1 MILGEKP
8 SRLGI
13 FFFFDAEGQVDTY
26 VERLLEGMK
35 PNLDELVVVVNGALN
50 DKGRH
55 RFESFADQLIVR
67 ENTGLDVWAY
77 KTALDAYGWER
88 LVEFDEL
95 VLFNAT
101 IMGPVH
107 PFEEM
112 FGEMAGRDLDFWGIT
127 GFHAVDEDSDL
138 SAEKVRIPAH
148 IQSHF
153 HVYRRSLVESEPFQ
167 SYWDEMPEIRDYQD
181 SVSKHEKTFTARF
194 EKLGFTSGLY
204 IDTSDL
210 EEITAHPIVFQA
222 KKLLAE
228 RRCPI
233 FKRRSFFHDY
243 EDVLFQAVGNAA
255 LDLYEYLRD
264 ETDYDTD
271 LIWENLLRTV
281 ELTDLVKNL
290 QLTYVLPTGAVITE
304 PKPSKVALIMHVH
317 YVELLPQM
325 LHYAASMP
333 PDSDLIITVG
343 SDEKVAFVENA
354 CKDLTQ
360 KLIVRK
366 IVNRG
371 RDVSALLV
379 GCADLVMD
387 YDLVCFIHDKKV
399 AQVQP
404 GTVGEG
410 FALKCFENVAP
421 SAQFVSNVLALFE
434 KEPRLGLL
442 SPTPPN
448 HADYFPISSYAWG
461 PNLDNTKTLLAELG
475 VKVKIH
481 EEKGLIAPLGSTFWF
496 RPAAMRA
503 LFEKGWAYEDFPA
516 EPLGGDGTISH
527 AIERSYAYVAQN
539 AGYFSAWLFSD
550 RFARIELTNLAF
562 YTRELTRVLALHTN
576 LAKERDMIKW
586 GILNSSAWRVLRAGV
601 RRKLPKSL
609 LPAATAAYHVMRAAK
624 NSTRGGEEQ

>member
-1 MILGEKP
+1 
-8 SRLGI
+8 
-13 FFFFDAEGQVDTY
+13 
-26 VERLLEGMK
+26 
-35 PNLDELVVVVNGALN
+35 
-50 DKGRH
+50 
-55 RFESFADQLIVR
+55 
-67 ENTGLDVWAY
+67 
-77 KTALDAYGWER
+77 
-88 LVEFDEL
+88 
-95 VLFNAT
+95 
-101 IMGPVH
+101 
-107 PFEEM
+107 
-112 FGEMAGRDLDFWGIT
+112 
-127 GFHAVDEDSDL
+127 
-138 SAEKVRIPAH
+138 
-148 IQSHF
+148 
-153 HVYRRSLVESEPFQ
+153 
-167 SYWDEMPEIRDYQD
+167 MPEIRDYQD

-271 LIWENLLRTV
+271 LIWENVLRTV

-317 YVELLPQM
+317 YMELLPQM

-503 LFEKGWAYEDFPA
+503 LFENGWAYEDFPA

-609 LPAATAAYHVMRAAK
+609 LPAATAADRVMRAAK
-624 NSTRGGEEQ
+624 NSTRGGEEH

>member
-1 MILGEKP
+1 MILGDTP

-13 FFFFDAEGQVDTY
+13 FFFFDAQGRVDAY
-26 VERLLEGMK
+26 VERLLEGMR
-35 PNLDELVVVVNGALN
+35 PSLEELVVVVNGLL
-50 DKGRH
+50 DEQGRE
-55 RFESFADQLIVR
+55 RLERFADRLIVR
-67 ENTGLDVWAY
+67 ENEGLDVWAY
-77 KTALDAYGWER
+77 KTALDSYGWTR
-88 LVEFDEL
+88 LVDFDEL

-112 FGEMAGRDLDFWGIT
+112 FAEMAGRDLDFWGIT
-127 GFHAVDEDSDL
+127 GFHAADGPEGPL
-138 SAEKVRIPAH
+138 PEEARIPAH

-153 HVYRRSLVESEPFQ
+153 HVYRRSLVESEAFQ
-167 SYWDEMPEIRDYQD
+167 AYWDRMPEIRDYHD
-181 SVSKHEKTFTARF
+181 SVTKHEKPFTARF
-194 EKLGFTSGLY
+194 ERLGFRSGLY
-204 IDTSDL
+204 VDTSDL
-210 EEITAHPIVFQA
+210 EEITAHPIIFQA
-222 KKLLAE
+222 KKLIAE

-243 EDVLFQAVGNAA
+243 EDVLYQAVGNAA

-281 ELTDLVKNL
+281 DLTDLVKNL
-290 QLTYVLPTGAVITE
+290 HLTYVLPTASVAVE
-304 PKPSKVALIMHVH
+304 PKPSRVALIMHVH
-317 YVELLPQM
+317 YMELLDQM

-333 PDSDLIITVG
+333 ADADIIVTVG
-343 SDEKVAFVENA
+343 SDEKAAFVEEA
-354 CKDLTQ
+354 CKDLPQ
-360 KLIVRK
+360 RVIVRR

-379 GCADLVMD
+379 GAADLVMD
-387 YDLVCFIHDKKV
+387 YDLACFIHDKKV

-410 FALKCFENVAP
+410 FAIKCFENVAP
-421 SAQFVSNVLALFE
+421 TPQFVSNVLALFE
-434 KEPRLGLL
+434 REPRLGLL

-448 HADYFPISSYAWG
+448 HGDYFPISSYAWG
-461 PNLDNTKTLLAELG
+461 PNLANTKSLLKELG
-475 VKVKIH
+475 AEVRIH

-503 LFEKGWAYEDFPA
+503 LFDKGWSYEDFPP
-516 EPLGGDGTISH
+516 EPLDGDGTISH
-527 AIERSYAYVAQN
+527 AIERSYAYVAQST
-539 AGYFSAWLFSD
+539 GYFSAWLFSD

-576 LAKERDMIKW
+576 LAKERDMVKW

-601 RRKLPKSL
+601 RRKLPKPL
-609 LPAATAAYHVMRAAK
+609 LPAAAAAYRAFNRART
-624 NSTRGGEEQ
+624 SITGGGQR